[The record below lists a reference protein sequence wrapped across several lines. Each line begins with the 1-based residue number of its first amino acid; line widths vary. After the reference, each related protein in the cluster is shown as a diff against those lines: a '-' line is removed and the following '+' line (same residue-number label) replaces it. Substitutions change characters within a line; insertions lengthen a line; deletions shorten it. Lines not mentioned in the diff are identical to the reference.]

1 MSAINPFLVFTDR
14 LNRLGARHMVTGAVA
29 SIAYGEPR
37 LTHDVD
43 IVIEISRE
51 QCARFRELFPEA
63 EFYCP
68 PVEVLLIE
76 ASRPQRGHFNL
87 IHHDTGLKADIY
99 PCGQDRL
106 SAWGLDHARKLIV
119 DASEVWI
126 APIEYV
132 IARKLEHYSDQCRQ
146 LFFLDEMQLVYEE
159 RQCRA
164 GLLGGGAES
173 VSRRRATG
181 SGGTW
186 TSVR

>member
-14 LNRLGARHMVTGAVA
+14 LNRLGARYMVTGAVA

-51 QCARFRELFPEA
+51 HCARLGELFPGE

-76 ASRPQRGHFNL
+76 SSRPQRGHFNL
-87 IHHDTGLKADIY
+87 IDHETGLKADIY
-99 PCGQDRL
+99 PCGRDQL

-119 DASEVWI
+119 DTSEVWI
-126 APIEYV
+126 APPEYV
-132 IARKLEHYSDQCRQ
+132 IARKLEYYSEGSSEKHLRDIEGI
-146 LFFLDEMQLVYEE
+146 LAVSAAAIDSVALE
-159 RQCRA
+159 RSID
-164 GLLGGGAES
+164 LLG
-173 VSRRRATG
+173 VRAA
-181 SGGTW
+181 W
-186 TSVR
+186 AKVKRPLQ

>member
-14 LNRLGARHMVTGAVA
+14 LNQLGARYMVTGAVA

-43 IVIEISRE
+43 IVIEIARE
-51 QCARFRELFPEA
+51 QCARLGELFPGE

-76 ASRPQRGHFNL
+76 SARPQRGHFNL

-99 PCGQDRL
+99 PCGRDRL

-119 DASEVWI
+119 DASDVWI
-126 APIEYV
+126 APPEYV
-132 IARKLEHYSDQCRQ
+132 IARKLEYYSEGGSEKHLRDIEGI
-146 LFFLDEMQLVYEE
+146 LAVSAAAIDSVALE
-159 RQCRA
+159 RNID
-164 GLLGGGAES
+164 LLGVRAAWAK
-173 VSRRRATG
+173 VRRPLQ
-181 SGGTW
+181 
-186 TSVR
+186 